1 MTHDEAVAKARADMA
16 AAAKKLAVQ
25 NAVKAEAEYAAAYQ
39 RLVALGAAPQLRRK
53 YRRG

>member
-16 AAAKKLAVQ
+16 AAAKKLGAQ

-39 RLVALGAAPQLRRK
+39 RLVTLGVAPQLKGK